1 MAIVQTNSGR
11 IFLSNA
17 KRLLVTP
24 YVDEDTV
31 GNTTYD
37 IISIV
42 ADTLSITPDDN
53 TINAREW
60 EFGDTP
66 LYETVTLGKVQFA
79 ATCIDLQ
86 NTILK
91 NIFGWT
97 EDASGNVFMPKTYV
111 DKYAS
116 IVVEFADETDPTI
129 ILPKVKMNSKVV
141 LASLKTG
148 SAEGQLAGTA
158 YVAKAGSSSS
168 ELTESSMGFIS
179 NDNSEEIYID
189 GGDGTTVN
197 VLAE

>member
-1 MAIVQTNSGR
+1 MAIEQTNLGR

-17 KRLLVTP
+17 SRLLVTP
-24 YVDEDTV
+24 YIDEDTV
-31 GNTTYD
+31 GTTTYD

-53 TINAREW
+53 TINTREW

-86 NTILK
+86 NKILK

-97 EDASGNVFMPKTYV
+97 EVNGDVFMPKTYV

-116 IVVEFADETDPTI
+116 IVIEFADETDPI
-129 ILPKVKMNSKVV
+129 IVLPKVKMNSKVV

-158 YVAKAGSSSS
+158 YVADAGSS
-168 ELTESSMGFIS
+168 ETVLTESSMGFIS
-179 NDNSEEIYID
+179 RDNSAAIYID
-189 GGDGTTVN
+189 GGNGTPVN